1 MEASDFKRKTVS
13 ESTKAVSTKAKGDDA
28 ETRAL
33 RHLQAHGLTL
43 VQRNYRVARG
53 PHARGGEVDLIVRD
67 ADGTLVFV
75 EVRSRETSDHG
86 AAAETVTLRKR
97 QRIVWAARHYLMR
110 LPSEPPCRF
119 DVVAL
124 EGPTL
129 HWLQGAF
136 AAGS

>member
-1 MEASDFKRKTVS
+1 MS
-13 ESTKAVSTKAKGDDA
+13 ESTKSISTKAKGDDA

-43 VQRNYRVARG
+43 VKRNYRVARG

-67 ADGTLVFV
+67 TDGTLVFV
-75 EVRSRETSDHG
+75 EVRSRSTSGHG
-86 AAAETVTLRKR
+86 AAAETVTQRKQ
-97 QRIVWAARHYLMR
+97 QRIVWAARHFLLH

-136 AAGS
+136 DAGS

>member
-1 MEASDFKRKTVS
+1 M
-13 ESTKAVSTKAKGDDA
+13 
-28 ETRAL
+28 
-33 RHLQAHGLTL
+33 
-43 VQRNYRVARG
+43 
-53 PHARGGEVDLIVRD
+53 DLIVRD

-136 AAGS
+136 DAGS